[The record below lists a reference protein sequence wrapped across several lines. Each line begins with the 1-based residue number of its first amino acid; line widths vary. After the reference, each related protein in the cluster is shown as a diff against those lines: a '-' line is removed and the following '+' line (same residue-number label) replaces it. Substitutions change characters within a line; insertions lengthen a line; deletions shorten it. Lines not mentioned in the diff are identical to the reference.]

1 MSNTPTEPEMSS
13 LHASLLKS
21 LQLTVNPADPN
32 PVPPSGAPVPDTGV
46 ELTST
51 IDDFSEGSGSLADKM
66 RKIERTV
73 AEAAPATPPVAP
85 TAPVPPAVPATVAAA
100 PVIPPV
106 DPAATPPAEPVRPQ
120 MKIPEMPKP
129 FSDDTILPPPPS
141 LLDFSGLDDDE
152 LEEVR
157 TAQFAEQH
165 YPERYK
171 GHAEKILNF
180 LKAHRRFLAEHGED
194 TDTQEYKGFIQSN
207 RPAVTNS
214 ERKRLERERML
225 EEAASLAEKR
235 MASKTKRLEEEVTQL
250 KATPIVEKT
259 INDYKSMVKDLMPK
273 EDDPIVIE
281 AVDRMSSLAENA
293 GREFLLLASSLKP
306 YDTKNETHKWLAD
319 FIKDQG
325 ELFVKS
331 GHASLKRGSRVFVPR
346 AQYNSLPV
354 DQRDKHFTFTDE
366 DILQLIAVNAK
377 AAAEFHSTNERE
389 RLKKAGYTRTV
400 SSSTPPAAST
410 PPPVEPSARAT
421 SSVMTGT
428 PVFDN
433 KPTDPFL
440 KFMAR

>member
-1 MSNTPTEPEMSS
+1 MSS

-32 PVPPSGAPVPDTGV
+32 PVPPAGAPVPDTGV
-46 ELTST
+46 EVPST
-51 IDDFSEGSGSLADKM
+51 IDDFSEGSGSLADQL

-73 AEAAPATPPVAP
+73 AATPPPAAVPATPPVVETPPVA
-85 TAPVPPAVPATVAAA
+85 AVPPVVPAT
-100 PVIPPV
+100 PPV
-106 DPAATPPAEPVRPQ
+106 EPTPEPVRPQ
-120 MKIPEMPKP
+120 MKIPEMPRP
-129 FSDDTILPPPPS
+129 FTDDTVLPPPPNS
-141 LLDFSGLDDDE
+141 LDLTGLDEDE
-152 LEEVR
+152 QEEVR
-157 TAQFAEQH
+157 TAQFAEQR

-180 LKAHRRFLAEHGED
+180 LKRHKQFIAEHGED
-194 TDTQEYKGFIQSN
+194 TDTQEYKGFIQTN

-225 EEAASLAEKR
+225 EDAAALAEKR
-235 MASKTKRLEEEVTQL
+235 MASKTRRLEEEVTQL

-273 EDDPIVIE
+273 EDDPIVVE

-306 YDTKNETHKWLAD
+306 YDTKNDTHKWLAE

-325 ELFVKS
+325 ELYVKS
-331 GHASLKRGSRVFVPR
+331 GHTSLKRGSRSFLPR

-377 AAAEFHSTNERE
+377 AAAEFHSTTERE

-400 SSSTPPAAST
+400 TSSTPPAAPT
-410 PPPVEPSARAT
+410 PPQAEPSARAT
-421 SSVMTGT
+421 PTVAGGG
-428 PVFDN
+428 PIGDG

-440 KFMAR
+440 KFMFK